1 MPWRSTAS
9 HTIGMDCRFVA
20 GEDLEFESRLS
31 AYVFIIHS
39 YCRVLVLSKL
49 VALIDY

>member
-1 MPWRSTAS
+1 
-9 HTIGMDCRFVA
+9 MDCRFIV

-31 AYVFIIHS
+31 VISAYVFIIRS

-49 VALIDY
+49 VALMDY